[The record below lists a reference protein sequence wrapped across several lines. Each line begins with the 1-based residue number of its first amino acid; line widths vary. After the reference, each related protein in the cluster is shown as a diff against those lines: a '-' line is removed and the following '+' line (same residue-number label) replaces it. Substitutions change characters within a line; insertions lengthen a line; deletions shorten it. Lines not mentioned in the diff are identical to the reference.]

1 MRWGFRVG
9 GEGLAGVDLR
19 VRIWDEG
26 GSLRQSRGD

>member
-26 GSLRQSRGD
+26 GSLATKTG